1 MIFLRAK
8 RKLSRGWRIA
18 AAAFFDSLAPDYFE
32 TKQICLAGSM
42 NINLMTFLLACLV
55 TASVATPAHALQ
67 PVRHNL
73 IRGDMPPG
81 MAAQFYQVSDPA
93 LRGHVQ
99 PVQLVAPTNTN
110 IEIGDAASNFGQAR
124 ISQMSV
130 GMAVG
135 YVYRFKLSNLPV
147 LNAVGE
153 SLYPSIEVFGK
164 LSPPAGLEKD
174 FPIQVVVTED
184 DIELALTGRMVTR
197 VIYLEDPR
205 GDLPHLHTTTD
216 QPSIDVVR
224 GQDPLRAAEQMG
236 RPMAILRMGSRV
248 PMEGEI
254 AEWFT
259 FGIAAPTV
267 LPDPRPVNRLGFS
280 ERELSFLQAARDAE
294 AKAAEMAKADSI
306 AVDVASSDQQASVK
320 SVAASIELDAANK
333 VRRPDISLVDA
344 DQTGRQPEAGIFAGT
359 TTNSQ
364 AKQPKWIRV
373 RANAGS
379 KSKTNRSN
387 SRVLLSSREI
397 STSNNQSKAIPPA
410 PSMAGLIFEPTDT
423 ADRNDPLIALPTIRR
438 PNEL

>member
-1 MIFLRAK
+1 
-8 RKLSRGWRIA
+8 
-18 AAAFFDSLAPDYFE
+18 
-32 TKQICLAGSM
+32 M
-42 NINLMTFLLACLV
+42 NINLMTFLLACMV
-55 TASVATPAHALQ
+55 TASAAMPAQALQ

-124 ISQMSV
+124 TSQMSI

-174 FPIQVVVTED
+174 FPIQVVVTQD

-216 QPSIDVVR
+216 QPSIDVPR

-306 AVDVASSDQQASVK
+306 AVDVASSDQQSSVK

-364 AKQPKWIRV
+364 AKQPKWVRV
-373 RANAGS
+373 RANAKQKS
-379 KSKTNRSN
+379 KSNRSN
-387 SRVLLSSREI
+387 SSVLLSSREI
-397 STSNNQSKAIPPA
+397 STANNQSKAPSPA
-410 PSMAGLIFEPTDT
+410 PSMAGLFAEPIDT
-423 ADRNDPLIALPTIRR
+423 ADTNDPLIALPTVRR

>member
-1 MIFLRAK
+1 
-8 RKLSRGWRIA
+8 
-18 AAAFFDSLAPDYFE
+18 
-32 TKQICLAGSM
+32 
-42 NINLMTFLLACLV
+42 
-55 TASVATPAHALQ
+55 
-67 PVRHNL
+67 
-73 IRGDMPPG
+73 MPPG

-99 PVQLVAPTNTN
+99 PVQLVAPTDTT

-124 ISQMSV
+124 TSQMSI

-174 FPIQVVVTED
+174 FPIQVVVTPD

-216 QPSIDVVR
+216 QPSIDVPR

-248 PMEGEI
+248 PMENEI

-267 LPDPRPVNRLGFS
+267 LPDPRPINRLGFS
-280 ERELSFLQAARDAE
+280 ERELSFIQAARDAE
-294 AKAAEMAKADSI
+294 AKSAEMAEADSIAIANSI
-306 AVDVASSDQQASVK
+306 AVDVATNNQQANVK
-320 SVAASIELDAANK
+320 SVVASVELDASNK
-333 VRRPDISLVDA
+333 VRRPDISLVA
-344 DQTGRQPEAGIFAGT
+344 TDQTVRQPEPGIFSGTTTTPVT
-359 TTNSQ
+359 TTNSD

>member
-99 PVQLVAPTNTN
+99 PVQLVAPTDTT

-124 ISQMSV
+124 TSQMSV

-344 DQTGRQPEAGIFAGT
+344 DQTGRQPEAGIFAGA

-364 AKQPKWIRV
+364 AKQPKWVRV
-373 RANAGS
+373 RASAKQKS
-379 KSKTNRSN
+379 KSNRSN
-387 SRVLLSSREI
+387 SSVLLSSREI
-397 STSNNQSKAIPPA
+397 STANNQSKAPSPA
-410 PSMAGLIFEPTDT
+410 PSMAGLFAEPLDT
-423 ADRNDPLIALPTIRR
+423 ADTNDLPTIRR

>member
-1 MIFLRAK
+1 
-8 RKLSRGWRIA
+8 
-18 AAAFFDSLAPDYFE
+18 
-32 TKQICLAGSM
+32 M
-42 NINLMTFLLACLV
+42 NINLMTFLLACMV
-55 TASVATPAHALQ
+55 TASAAMPAQALQ

-99 PVQLVAPTNTN
+99 PVQLVAPTDTT

-124 ISQMSV
+124 TSQMSI

-174 FPIQVVVTED
+174 FPIQVVVTPD

-216 QPSIDVVR
+216 QPSIDVPR

-248 PMEGEI
+248 PMENEI

-267 LPDPRPVNRLGFS
+267 LPDPRPVNQLGFS
-280 ERELSFLQAARDAE
+280 ERELTFIQAARDAE
-294 AKAAEMAKADSI
+294 AKAAAMAEVDSIATANSI
-306 AVDVASSDQQASVK
+306 AVDVATTNQQDSVK
-320 SVAASIELDAANK
+320 SVAASIELDASNK
-333 VRRPDISLVDA
+333 VRRPDISLVA
-344 DQTGRQPEAGIFAGT
+344 TDQTVRQPEPGIFSGTTTTPVT
-359 TTNSQ
+359 TTNSD

>member
-1 MIFLRAK
+1 
-8 RKLSRGWRIA
+8 
-18 AAAFFDSLAPDYFE
+18 
-32 TKQICLAGSM
+32 
-42 NINLMTFLLACLV
+42 
-55 TASVATPAHALQ
+55 
-67 PVRHNL
+67 
-73 IRGDMPPG
+73 
-81 MAAQFYQVSDPA
+81 
-93 LRGHVQ
+93 
-99 PVQLVAPTNTN
+99 
-110 IEIGDAASNFGQAR
+110 
-124 ISQMSV
+124 
-130 GMAVG
+130 MAVG

-174 FPIQVVVTED
+174 FPIQVVVTQD

-216 QPSIDVVR
+216 QPSIDVPR

-280 ERELSFLQAARDAE
+280 ERELSFIQAARDAE
-294 AKAAEMAKADSI
+294 AKSAEMAEADSIAIANSI
-306 AVDVASSDQQASVK
+306 AVDVATNNQQANVK
-320 SVAASIELDAANK
+320 SVVASVELDASNK
-333 VRRPDISLVDA
+333 VRRPDISLVA
-344 DQTGRQPEAGIFAGT
+344 TDQTVRQPEPGIFSGTTTTPVT
-359 TTNSQ
+359 TTNSD

>member
-81 MAAQFYQVSDPA
+81 MAAQFYQVGDPA

-124 ISQMSV
+124 TSQMSV

-364 AKQPKWIRV
+364 AKQPKWVRV
-373 RANAGS
+373 RADAKQKS
-379 KSKTNRSN
+379 KSNRSN
-387 SRVLLSSREI
+387 SSVLLSSREI
-397 STSNNQSKAIPPA
+397 STANNQSKAPSPA
-410 PSMAGLIFEPTDT
+410 PSMAGLFAEPIDT
-423 ADRNDPLIALPTIRR
+423 ADTNDLPTIRR

>member
-1 MIFLRAK
+1 
-8 RKLSRGWRIA
+8 
-18 AAAFFDSLAPDYFE
+18 
-32 TKQICLAGSM
+32 
-42 NINLMTFLLACLV
+42 
-55 TASVATPAHALQ
+55 
-67 PVRHNL
+67 
-73 IRGDMPPG
+73 MPPG

-99 PVQLVAPTNTN
+99 PVQLVAPTDTT

-124 ISQMSV
+124 TSQMSI

-174 FPIQVVVTED
+174 FPIQVVVTQD

-216 QPSIDVVR
+216 QPSIDVPR

-248 PMEGEI
+248 PMENEI

-267 LPDPRPVNRLGFS
+267 LPDPRPINRLGFS
-280 ERELSFLQAARDAE
+280 ERELSFIQAARDAE
-294 AKAAEMAKADSI
+294 AKSAEMAEADSIAIANSI
-306 AVDVASSDQQASVK
+306 AVDVATTNQQDSVK
-320 SVAASIELDAANK
+320 SVAASIELDASNK
-333 VRRPDISLVDA
+333 VRRPDISLVA
-344 DQTGRQPEAGIFAGT
+344 TDQTVRHPEPGIFSGTTTTPVT
-359 TTNSQ
+359 TTNSD

-379 KSKTNRSN
+379 KSKTSRSN

>member
-1 MIFLRAK
+1 
-8 RKLSRGWRIA
+8 
-18 AAAFFDSLAPDYFE
+18 
-32 TKQICLAGSM
+32 M
-42 NINLMTFLLACLV
+42 NINLMTFLLACMV
-55 TASVATPAHALQ
+55 TASAAMPAQALQ

-99 PVQLVAPTNTN
+99 PVQLVAPTDTT

-124 ISQMSV
+124 TSQMSI

-174 FPIQVVVTED
+174 FPIQVVVTPD

-216 QPSIDVVR
+216 QPSIDVPR

-248 PMEGEI
+248 PMENEI

-267 LPDPRPVNRLGFS
+267 LPDPRPINRLGFS
-280 ERELSFLQAARDAE
+280 ERELSFIQAARDAE
-294 AKAAEMAKADSI
+294 AKAAAMAEVDSIATANSI
-306 AVDVASSDQQASVK
+306 AVDVATTNQQDSVK
-320 SVAASIELDAANK
+320 SVAASIELDASNK
-333 VRRPDISLVDA
+333 VRRPDISLVA
-344 DQTGRQPEAGIFAGT
+344 TDQTVRQPEPGIFSGTTTTPVT
-359 TTNSQ
+359 TTNSD

>member
-1 MIFLRAK
+1 
-8 RKLSRGWRIA
+8 
-18 AAAFFDSLAPDYFE
+18 
-32 TKQICLAGSM
+32 
-42 NINLMTFLLACLV
+42 
-55 TASVATPAHALQ
+55 
-67 PVRHNL
+67 
-73 IRGDMPPG
+73 MPPG

-99 PVQLVAPTNTN
+99 PVQLVAPTDTT

-124 ISQMSV
+124 TSQMSIDMV
-130 GMAVG
+130 VG

-174 FPIQVVVTED
+174 FPIQVVVTPD

-216 QPSIDVVR
+216 QPSIDVPR

-248 PMEGEI
+248 PMENEI

-267 LPDPRPVNRLGFS
+267 LPDPRPVNQLGFS
-280 ERELSFLQAARDAE
+280 ERELTFIQAARDAE
-294 AKAAEMAKADSI
+294 AKAAAMAEVDSIATANSI
-306 AVDVASSDQQASVK
+306 AVDVATTNQQDRVK
-320 SVAASIELDAANK
+320 SVAASIELDASNK
-333 VRRPDISLVDA
+333 VRRPDISLVA
-344 DQTGRQPEAGIFAGT
+344 TDQTVRQPEPGIFSGTTTTPVT
-359 TTNSQ
+359 TTNSD

>member
-1 MIFLRAK
+1 
-8 RKLSRGWRIA
+8 
-18 AAAFFDSLAPDYFE
+18 
-32 TKQICLAGSM
+32 
-42 NINLMTFLLACLV
+42 MTFLLACMV
-55 TASVATPAHALQ
+55 TASAAMPAQALQ

-99 PVQLVAPTNTN
+99 PVQLVAPTDTT

-124 ISQMSV
+124 TSQMSI

-174 FPIQVVVTED
+174 FPIQVVVTPD

-216 QPSIDVVR
+216 QPSIDVPR

-248 PMEGEI
+248 PMENEI

-267 LPDPRPVNRLGFS
+267 LPDPRPVNQLGFS
-280 ERELSFLQAARDAE
+280 ERELTFIQAARDAE
-294 AKAAEMAKADSI
+294 AKAAAMAEVDSIATANSI
-306 AVDVASSDQQASVK
+306 AVDVATTNQQDSVK
-320 SVAASIELDAANK
+320 SVAASIELDASNK
-333 VRRPDISLVDA
+333 VRRPDISLVA
-344 DQTGRQPEAGIFAGT
+344 TDQTVRQPEPGIFSGTTTTPVT
-359 TTNSQ
+359 TTNSD

>member
-1 MIFLRAK
+1 
-8 RKLSRGWRIA
+8 
-18 AAAFFDSLAPDYFE
+18 
-32 TKQICLAGSM
+32 M
-42 NINLMTFLLACLV
+42 NINLMTFLLACMV
-55 TASVATPAHALQ
+55 TASAAMPAQALQ

-99 PVQLVAPTNTN
+99 PVQLVAPTDTT

-124 ISQMSV
+124 TSQMSI

-174 FPIQVVVTED
+174 FPIQVVVTQD

-216 QPSIDVVR
+216 QPSIDVPR

-248 PMEGEI
+248 PMENEI

-267 LPDPRPVNRLGFS
+267 LPDPRPINRLGFS
-280 ERELSFLQAARDAE
+280 ERELSFIQAARDAE
-294 AKAAEMAKADSI
+294 AKSAEMAEADSIAIANSI
-306 AVDVASSDQQASVK
+306 AVDVATNNQQANVE
-320 SVAASIELDAANK
+320 SVAASIELDASNK
-333 VRRPDISLVDA
+333 VRRPDISLVA
-344 DQTGRQPEAGIFAGT
+344 TDQTVRQPEPGIFSGTTTTPVT
-359 TTNSQ
+359 TTNSD

>member
-1 MIFLRAK
+1 
-8 RKLSRGWRIA
+8 
-18 AAAFFDSLAPDYFE
+18 
-32 TKQICLAGSM
+32 
-42 NINLMTFLLACLV
+42 
-55 TASVATPAHALQ
+55 
-67 PVRHNL
+67 
-73 IRGDMPPG
+73 MPPG

-99 PVQLVAPTNTN
+99 PVQLVAPTDTT

-124 ISQMSV
+124 TSQMSI

-174 FPIQVVVTED
+174 FPIQVVVTQD

-216 QPSIDVVR
+216 QPSIDVPR

-248 PMEGEI
+248 PMENEI

-267 LPDPRPVNRLGFS
+267 LPDPRPINRLGFS
-280 ERELSFLQAARDAE
+280 ERELSFIQAARDAE
-294 AKAAEMAKADSI
+294 AKSAEMAEADSIAIANSI
-306 AVDVASSDQQASVK
+306 AVDVATTNQQDSVK
-320 SVAASIELDAANK
+320 SVAASIELDASNK
-333 VRRPDISLVDA
+333 VRRPDISLVA
-344 DQTGRQPEAGIFAGT
+344 TDQTVRHPEPGIFSGTTTTPVT
-359 TTNSQ
+359 TTNSD